1 MERAALNEI
10 ARRMAGAQRVAVLC
24 HTHPD
29 GDALGSAY
37 ALKGLLARMGKQA
50 CVLCA
55 DPVPARLSF
64 LFHEDPSAQEAKEQ
78 PYDLIM
84 TVDVASPEQL
94 GALRAPF

>member
-37 ALKGLLARMGKQA
+37 A
-50 CVLCA
+50 
-55 DPVPARLSF
+55 PVSYTHL
-64 LFHEDPSAQEAKEQ
+64 
-78 PYDLIM
+78 
-84 TVDVASPEQL
+84 DVYKRQWNV
-94 GALRAPF
+94 